1 MCVSQGSGNRG
12 SGALANAVT
21 ESRRVNLVAVVSAE
35 PSCPQA
41 SDAER
46 FFVTMPAERLSHG
59 KMTPNRHLRLSNY
72 RGQNPQFMWLFP
84 QEKRRSASRVIRES
98 LGAFKTDRN
107 PSKKSKQPPNEANLK
122 HVIEPPW
129 QESSCWQS
137 RPSSRL
143 IRLTMKTIHCL
154 QRRAFVQFLLVKPSQ
169 RSRLPTVRRTIQ
181 RVLV

>member
-1 MCVSQGSGNRG
+1 VEC
-12 SGALANAVT
+12 GAHANAET
-21 ESRRVNLVAVVSAE
+21 ERRRTSQKPAATAE
-35 PSCPQA
+35 PSCPKA
-41 SDAER
+41 NDAER
-46 FFVTMPAERLSHG
+46 SFVMMPAARLSDG
-59 KMTPNRHLRLSNY
+59 KMTPYRHLRLSNY
-72 RGQNPQFMWLFP
+72 RGQNHRFMRLFP
-84 QEKRRSASRVIRES
+84 WKKRRSASRVIRES